1 MSTARDAASKVATAV
16 ALSVVALLAWA
27 GTALAQDDYELL
39 WHRYLPDPI
48 YTTTGLSE
56 PGKTVLA
63 GNYLNP
69 PRQAEAIPVFGDGTP
84 DWVAPGTEFYVDA
97 SRQAGVYAGLDCASG
112 DSTVTVM
119 EWWSDSPTPLWTYP
133 IHPCRPLDAN
143 GWSSG
148 KGVQVSDDG
157 STIAV
162 VVNMYT
168 AKALAARLLVFDP
181 GSGVP
186 AVEYD
191 LPGANAAS
199 AVAITSNGAFI
210 AVYAWPNIYVYDRYA
225 EALRWS
231 GSCGAG
237 NDALAISGDGRY
249 LSWGWSTVYLREWNG
264 STYQQIWTR
273 TKSGYYAS
281 ECALSIDGS
290 RLAIGWYEYPSFAHT
305 TIETF
310 ELPSMSLA
318 WSYDY
323 LPPTGSDGGART
335 TDVPSEM
342 VWSTDGEMLAIA
354 SWGGN
359 FPEIHVFERE
369 AARPI
374 AVHDTPGTMF
384 DIDIAAAGGGEWWVA
399 ACGKHVHAGTSGRG
413 ADLYALRIRNWAG
426 VGEDEGVA
434 ETAEPVG
441 ARLAGSWPNPT
452 RGQSHIAFELAQ
464 EGPVRLG
471 IYDAGGRLVRVLLD
485 RAAGAGRTEVRW
497 DGRDAGGVPV
507 ASGVYLARLEAGS
520 VVGHRKIAV
529 LR

>member
-1 MSTARDAASKVATAV
+1 MSTARSRTPKVSAV
-16 ALSVVALLAWA
+16 LALSVAGLFMWVAPAP
-27 GTALAQDDYELL
+27 AQDDYELL
-39 WHRYLPDPI
+39 WHRYLLDPI
-48 YTTTGLSE
+48 YTTVGVSE

-69 PRQAEAIPVFGDGTP
+69 PRQAEAIPVFSDGTP
-84 DWVAPGTEFYVDA
+84 DWVFPGTEFYVDA
-97 SRQAGVYAGLDCASG
+97 ARQAEVFAGLNCVSG
-112 DSTVTVM
+112 DSTVTAM
-119 EWWSDSPTPLWTYP
+119 EWASGSSTPLWTYRVS
-133 IHPCRPLDAN
+133 PCRPLDAN
-143 GWSSG
+143 GWSAG

-162 VVNMYT
+162 VVNMFV
-168 AKALAARLLVFDP
+168 AKALQARLLVFDA
-181 GSGVP
+181 GSGNPV
-186 AVEYD
+186 VEYD

-199 AVAITSNGAFI
+199 ASAITPDGSYI
-210 AVYAWPNIYVYDRYA
+210 AVYAWPNIYVYDTDA
-225 EALRWS
+225 NALRWS

-249 LSWGWSTVYLREWNG
+249 LSWGWSTVYLREWTG
-264 STYQQIWTR
+264 STYSQVWTR

-305 TIETF
+305 TIEVF

-323 LPPTGSDGGART
+323 LPPPGSDGGGGSRA

-342 VWSTDGEMLAIA
+342 VWSPDGEVLAIA

-359 FPEIHVFERE
+359 FPEIHAFARE
-369 AARPI
+369 ASRPLAI
-374 AVHDTPGTMF
+374 FDTPGTMF
-384 DIDIAAAGGGEWWVA
+384 DIDVVTGGAGEWWLA

-413 ADLYALRIRNWAG
+413 ADLYALRIRDWAAVADEEIAG
-426 VGEDEGVA
+426 SVATRLGEARPNPARGGTRLAFDLAQPGH
-434 ETAEPVG
+434 
-441 ARLAGSWPNPT
+441 ARLA
-452 RGQSHIAFELAQ
+452 
-464 EGPVRLG
+464 V
-471 IYDAGGRLVRVLLD
+471 YDAAGRLVRVLVD
-485 RAAGAGRTEVRW
+485 GEADAERTEVWW
-497 DGRDAGGVPV
+497 DGKDAGGVPV
-507 ASGVYLARLEAGS
+507 ASGVYMARLEAGD